1 MKSPTLMFRDSAALQ
16 GKSMMNK
23 LSPLANAPSRAEHAA
38 SMAEHQADGV
48 CRATEIGNRGPV
60 CLGPDGKLHPEILA
74 AYWEHGYYIFEGV
87 IGPDEVEALRA
98 DAVNML
104 ERAPVRPGADVD
116 AKGRPALGRDHMR
129 EPYTFT
135 KPLGDPWGGTTKLN
149 GRHPSQM
156 TQPVADS
163 DAPEEVVFLMYGMCQ
178 EMPAGLRVYGNPKL
192 LAIAASINGDDF
204 VPYNDAIFVKQA
216 GLGGSVAWHQDGV
229 THWSNPDW
237 DMGIHGF
244 NFQVQLYETTPANC
258 LWIKPGTHKE
268 GRIDI
273 KKLVTENGGAETLPG
288 TVPLVCQP
296 GDVTLVNRQML
307 HGSFANTSDLQRI
320 SLTFGFHRRASVLNQ
335 KGSLSMGAET
345 VYDEKRV
352 SERSAVIQVGID
364 ARSKHF
370 PDESPFQYQPFIG
383 LEDEHRLNDETFERV
398 IRDYNTKDL
407 AI

>member
-1 MKSPTLMFRDSAALQ
+1 
-16 GKSMMNK
+16 MNE
-23 LSPLANAPSRAEHAA
+23 LSPPAQTPAKTPTRAEHAA
-38 SMAEHQADGV
+38 SMVAYQAEGV
-48 CRATEIGNRGPV
+48 RRAAEIGNRGPV
-60 CLGPDGKLHPEILA
+60 RLGPDGKLHPDIVA

-87 IGPDEVEALRA
+87 IGAEEVEALRG
-98 DAVNML
+98 DAINML

-116 AKGRPALGRDHMR
+116 AKGRPALGRDHAR

-135 KPLGDPWGGTTKLN
+135 KPLADPWGGTSKLN

-156 TQPVADS
+156 TQPVADT
-163 DAPEEVVFLMYGMCQ
+163 DAPEQVVFLMYGMCQ
-178 EMPAGLRVYGNPKL
+178 EMPAALRVYGHPDL

-229 THWSNPDW
+229 THWDNPNW

-268 GRIDI
+268 GRVDI
-273 KKLVTENGGAETLPG
+273 KQAVADNGGAETLPG
-288 TVPLVCQP
+288 TVPLVCKP
-296 GDVTLVNRQML
+296 GDVTVVNRQML
-307 HGSFANTSDLQRI
+307 HGSFANTSDKQRI
-320 SLTFGFHRRASVLNQ
+320 SITFGFHRRSSVLGQ
-335 KGSLSMGAET
+335 RGALSMGAET
-345 VYDEKRV
+345 VYDEARIE
-352 SERSAVIQVGID
+352 ERSAVIQVGID
-364 ARSKHF
+364 ARAKHY
-370 PDESPFQYQPFIG
+370 PSEAPFTYEPFAG
-383 LEDEHRLNDETFERV
+383 REDEFRLTPEVFDRV